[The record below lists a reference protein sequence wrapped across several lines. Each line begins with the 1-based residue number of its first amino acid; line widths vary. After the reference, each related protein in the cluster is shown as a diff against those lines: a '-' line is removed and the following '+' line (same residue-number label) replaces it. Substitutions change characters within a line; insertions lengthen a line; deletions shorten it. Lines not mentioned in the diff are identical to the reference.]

1 MPVVLI
7 SAAEHPELDGLA
19 RAVADAVA
27 EALTLAPG
35 DVVTAVTPTGRWVA
49 SGGGATSDWIVCH
62 LHGSDRGPDARDDAQ
77 RAAQAAARDW
87 AAAHGV
93 AVGGMW
99 TSWLLSTP

>member
-7 SAAEHPELDGLA
+7 SATEHPELDGLA

-27 EALTLAPG
+27 EALALAPG
-35 DVVTAVTPTGRWVA
+35 DVVAAVTPTGRWVA
-49 SGGGATSDWIVCH
+49 SGDGVTADWIVCQ
-62 LHGSDRGPDARDDAQ
+62 LHGSDRGPGARDGAQ

-93 AVGGMW
+93 ALGGTW
-99 TSWLLSTP
+99 ASWLLSTP